1 VFQVTA
7 SKGTMVSCVFFV
19 STFHPY
25 SLNWQPRNAPL
36 LRRETLTRRPTP
48 VVVQRRANGAALPIR
63 TEWSGWTRPESG
75 VRRMPTNMPRGRSR
89 KPSFSPTG
97 GGATTLEREA
107 VREKTTATKGV
118 DPGKKYKLL
127 LFNDEK
133 NTRERVVEVLL
144 KCIPGLSKLD
154 AQSIMQKAHTTGMAL
169 VGVWV
174 FELAEAYCDLLRSE
188 GLVSDIEP
196 AE

>member
-1 VFQVTA
+1 
-7 SKGTMVSCVFFV
+7 M
-19 STFHPY
+19 
-25 SLNWQPRNAPL
+25 
-36 LRRETLTRRPTP
+36 
-48 VVVQRRANGAALPIR
+48 
-63 TEWSGWTRPESG
+63 
-75 VRRMPTNMPRGRSR
+75 
-89 KPSFSPTG
+89 
-97 GGATTLEREA
+97 
-107 VREKTTATKGV
+107 REKTTATKGV